1 MNFSGAA
8 QRVINAKRNR
18 RADRDEAEERET
30 DDFLAALGVL
40 RTNGEETAD
49 APAPRPPSRASRFRS

>member
-40 RTNGEETAD
+40 RTKGEENAD
-49 APAPRPPSRASRFRS
+49 APARRPPSNASRFRS